1 LTALTHLADVLV
13 GFGVLGIFVGMVLE
27 SAAVPIPSEIILPF
41 AGYLVATGRIGWLEA
56 GLAALAGGTLGA
68 VISYGI
74 AYYGGRALLGLW
86 IRPHE
91 LERAERWFVRYGP
104 SAVFFGR
111 LIPGVRTFISLPAG
125 YAKMPFGRFLAYS
138 VLGAL
143 PWTILFIYLGY
154 VGGRNW
160 SAVTHYDRWV
170 YAVGAVLAVIWILWF
185 VTRRRRTA

>member
-1 LTALTHLADVLV
+1 MTALTHLADVLV
-13 GFGVLGIFVGMVLE
+13 GLGVLGIFLGMVLE

-56 GLAALAGGTLGA
+56 GLAALAGGTVGA
-68 VISYGI
+68 VISYAI
-74 AYYGGRALLGLW
+74 AYYGGRALLSIW

-91 LERAERWFVRYGP
+91 LKRAERWFDRYGP

-154 VGGRNW
+154 VGGQHW
-160 SAVTHYDRWV
+160 SSVTHYDRWV
-170 YAVGAVLAVIWILWF
+170 YAVGAVLAVLWLVWF
-185 VTRRRRTA
+185 VVRRRRTA